1 MGTCIS
7 FIKTCIQKQNSKK
20 DDNLELYTELKDL
33 G

>member
-7 FIKTCIQKQNSKK
+7 FIKTYIQKKNNKK
-20 DDNLELYTELKDL
+20 DDNLELDTELTDL